1 MATLLVINDDPV
13 QLHLLASLLEQEH
26 EQVIRFTCSESAW
39 QWLQEGHV
47 PDGIVLDLHM
57 PGINGWRFCE
67 LLHTQGPQGQ
77 PVPPVLVVSATYSGM
92 DAEELLTDMGA
103 SAFLPLPA
111 EPARIRQQVRQL
123 LEAPVAPKG
132 FHLWMVSSHQ
142 TETERIRSVFIERG
156 WQVRVWL
163 SGAQMQSASMGATP
177 DIVMMDDPLPD
188 MMIDDLLTW
197 CKRECPHAMCI
208 VMGPHPGERA
218 AAFFTN
224 RSDRCLPKGY
234 DPLNL
239 ITLCEK
245 WRWERALSRVEHLL
259 EVRTSDL
266 KKSEAQFRGLFEML
280 PDVLVIYDAQG
291 VIQHINA
298 HGAQQLGYVSHHLI
312 GAALEDIHP
321 HRLMAVAGHSGDGVA
336 DASPRWAT
344 SYLRRNNGT
353 DLPVEMM
360 ERAVQFHGQQ
370 QTLLVA
376 RDLTARQQ
384 MERENVTLEQQL
396 RQVQKMEAVGR
407 LASGVAH
414 DMNNIL
420 TAILA
425 HAGLLKARLD
435 ETNPSWIAGDVIA
448 KAVHRGKE
456 LTSQLLGFARQGK
469 HHHVPVDIHNVIQ
482 EVIGLLGRTVDKTIA
497 LHMDLLADEPWVVGD
512 PNQLY
517 QVLMNLAVNASDAM
531 PHKGELIF
539 RTTNE
544 SVSSTQAASSPGL
557 AAGDYVVVSVT
568 DTGEG
573 MPQDVQAHI
582 FEPFFTTKEL
592 GQGSG
597 MGLAMVYGIVKNHH
611 GYIEM
616 TSTLGV
622 GTTMRAYLPSVLGE
636 EPETKS
642 RTVAVSSEGT
652 GHVLIVDDE
661 KEVAE
666 AAQAILEFLGYDTTI
681 RLSGREAVTFCQ
693 DPMHQVDLV
702 LLDMVMPDMSGAEC
716 FAELHRLCPESR
728 ILLCTGYD
736 RNHAVQELLNQG
748 VVGFIQKPY
757 DVDELAQVCAE
768 ALKKTPVKGCLSGNS
783 AERNLGECRHAVVCG
798 EF

>member
-1 MATLLVINDDPV
+1 MLLVINDDPV

-26 EQVIRFTCSESAW
+26 EQVFRFSSSESAW
-39 QWLQEGHV
+39 QWLQDGHK

-103 SAFLPLPA
+103 TAFLPLPA

-123 LEAPVAPKG
+123 LEAPIAPKG
-132 FHLWMVSSHQ
+132 FQLWLVSSHS
-142 TETERIRSVFIERG
+142 TETERIRRVFVERG
-156 WQVRVWL
+156 WLVQVWL
-163 SGAQMQSASMGATP
+163 SGSQIQSASMVSTP
-177 DIVMMDDPLPD
+177 DII
-188 MMIDDLLTW
+188 MIDEPISDVRIDDFLIW
-197 CKRECPHAMCI
+197 CKRECPHAMRI
-208 VMGPHPGERA
+208 VMGPQDGERTTSSSTHQA
-218 AAFFTN
+218 
-224 RSDRCLPKGY
+224 DRYLPKGY
-234 DPLNL
+234 DPLHV

-259 EVRTSDL
+259 EIRTSDL
-266 KKSEAQFRGLFEML
+266 KESEAQFRGLFEML
-280 PDVLVIYDAQG
+280 PDVLVIYDAEG

-298 HGAQQLGYVSHHLI
+298 NGAQQLGYVSRDLV
-312 GAALEDIHP
+312 GAAIENIHP
-321 HRLMAVAGHSGDGVA
+321 HPGKKESDRSRDEVGGM
-336 DASPRWAT
+336 SPSW
-344 SYLRRNNGT
+344 SEGYLRRNNGP
-353 DLPVEMM
+353 DLPVEFMK
-360 ERAVQFHGQQ
+360 RTVQFHGQE

-376 RDLTARQQ
+376 RDMSVRQQ
-384 MERENVTLEQQL
+384 MVRDNVALEQQL

-425 HAGLLKARLD
+425 HASLLKARGH
-435 ETNPSWIAGDVIA
+435 ETNSSWIAGEVIE

-482 EVIGLLGRTVDKTIA
+482 EVIGLLGRTVEKTIA
-497 LHMDLLADEPWVVGD
+497 LHADLLADEPWVVGD

-531 PHKGELIF
+531 PHKGDLTF
-539 RTTNE
+539 HTSNE
-544 SVSSTQAASSPGL
+544 SVSPLQAAHIPGL
-557 AAGDYVVVSVT
+557 AAGEYVVVQVT
-568 DTGEG
+568 DTGDG
-573 MPQDVQAHI
+573 IPHDVQAQI

-611 GYIEM
+611 GYVGVS
-616 TSTLGV
+616 STVGV
-622 GTTMRAYLPSVLGE
+622 GTTMRVYLPSVLCE
-636 EPETKS
+636 EPQMKS
-642 RTVAVSSEGT
+642 RPVAHPAEGT

-661 KEVAE
+661 KDVAE

-693 DPMHQVDLV
+693 DLTHQVDLI

-716 FAELHRLCPESR
+716 FAELHRLRPESH

-768 ALKKTPVKGCLSGNS
+768 ALKKIPADACLSG
-783 AERNLGECRHAVVCG
+783 APA
-798 EF
+798 